1 MNSQAAQPHSVL
13 SRPLIGRTLA
23 PARDVLRAAANSLL
37 ARWRD
42 HTARS
47 RQARTFDDIVDLNP
61 HMLKDIGAPSWL
73 VSRAVTRRDAQYGR
87 L

>member
-1 MNSQAAQPHSVL
+1 MKSQAAPPRLVL
-13 SRPLIGRTLA
+13 TRPLIGRTLA
-23 PARDVLRAAANSLL
+23 LAGDVLRAAASSLL

-47 RQARTFDDIVDLNP
+47 RQARTFDDIVDLNA

-73 VSRAVTRRDAQYGR
+73 VSRPVTRRDAQYER